1 MEIAAEV
8 WSWVGPKATGT
19 ARFGG
24 EPRRH
29 GVCMKGSYPPTSP
42 EPVGFRGRLEDT
54 LRAAPSRLNTAL
66 EKDVV
71 AVLYTGIVVFT
82 DKEASQVRARRVS
95 QLAGTPRR
103 LRRKPAFVVWTRC
116 FAKREGAR

>member
-29 GVCMKGSYPPTSP
+29 GACMTKHGACIKGSYPPTSP
-42 EPVGFRGRLEDT
+42 AATRTSSPEVMGGQLDAGHAEVGVLSWDFET
-54 LRAAPSRLNTAL
+54 EAVAAKLRDL
-66 EKDVV
+66 
-71 AVLYTGIVVFT
+71 G
-82 DKEASQVRARRVS
+82 
-95 QLAGTPRR
+95 GTPETQE
-103 LRRKPAFVVWTRC
+103 V
-116 FAKREGAR
+116 AKLTARTSSALPDQARAS